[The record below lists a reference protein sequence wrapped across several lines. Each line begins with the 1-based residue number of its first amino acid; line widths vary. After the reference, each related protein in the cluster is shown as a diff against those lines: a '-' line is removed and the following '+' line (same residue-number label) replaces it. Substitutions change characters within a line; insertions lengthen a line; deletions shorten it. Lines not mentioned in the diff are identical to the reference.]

1 MDSEKTILYS
11 SCLMSEIAKADNI
24 ITKDEINIIE
34 EILIDFF
41 QIDQKKASNIINQ
54 SYKELEKAVDMFQY
68 SNFLNSSMDYTD
80 KLDLIKCIFEV
91 GYSDGELHYLEDHY
105 IKTIS
110 NILNIERKDIIKA
123 KLEIKKYL

>member
-11 SCLMSEIAKADNI
+11 SCLMLEIAKADNI

-41 QIDQKKASNIINQ
+41 RIDQKKASNIINQ
-54 SYKELEKAVDMFQY
+54 SYKELDQSVDMFQY
-68 SNFLNSSMDYTD
+68 SNFLNSTMDYQD
-80 KLDLIKCIFEV
+80 KVDLIRCIFEV
-91 GYSDGELHYLEDHY
+91 GYSDGNLHYLELHY

-110 NILNIERKDIIKA
+110 SLLNIEKSDVVRA
-123 KLEIKKYL
+123 KLDTKRN

>member
-1 MDSEKTILYS
+1 ML
-11 SCLMSEIAKADNI
+11 EIAKADNI